1 MVLVVGMDAQSQAT
15 IVRRGVSFRSRG
27 FEKRSSE

>member
-15 IVRRGVSFRSRG
+15 VVRRGVSFRYRC